1 MRIGLSTLLL
11 LSAATP
17 LPADDA
23 GTKHLIEEIVRL
35 ARQRTVH
42 FRFEQRAETEGARI
56 VGTGAAIYQA
66 PAAVTQMAV
75 DSPFGTIKTET
86 LTDGNSL
93 WRIMKFPMAK
103 GRRVMHYDLAS
114 PGRTFGGLDPV
125 MALGGIRTEQFL
137 EVAPGKTSVVSR
149 GDEPLIRLSIGDP
162 ADPSGPRM
170 EFDLDRGDLFPRQ
183 MRIYAGGPEPVSS
196 VTIEEVHFGY
206 PVEMNTFAYIEQLGD
221 LVVSAG
227 DARSSQGLK
236 GKEAPPFSLPS
247 LEGGTVDLTDLRG
260 KHVLIDFWATWCPP
274 CIEAL
279 PHVQE
284 LSTASDK
291 LVILTV
297 STDPANVARDFI
309 KEGGYTFTT
318 LIDANRSVSQA
329 YRVTGIPTTFI
340 VDPDGIVRQQLV
352 GYHSYA
358 QLRSA
363 LAKAGLPL

>member
-1 MRIGLSTLLL
+1 MRISLFTLLL
-11 LSAATP
+11 LSTATALLAA
-17 LPADDA
+17 DA
-23 GTKHLIEEIVRL
+23 GTKYLIEEIIRL

-42 FRFEQRAETEGARI
+42 FRFEQRAKTEGARI

-66 PAAVTQMAV
+66 PSAVTQMTV
-75 DSPFGTIKTET
+75 DSPYGTIEAET

-93 WRIMKFPMAK
+93 WRIMKSPMTK
-103 GRRVMHYDLAS
+103 GRRVMHYNLAS
-114 PGRTFGGLDPV
+114 SDQAFGGLDPV

-137 EVAPGKTSVVSR
+137 EMAPGKASIVSR
-149 GDEPLIRLSIGDP
+149 GGESLIRLSIGDP
-162 ADPSGPRM
+162 ANRSGPRM

-196 VTIEEVHFGY
+196 ITIEEIHFGY
-206 PVEMNTFAYIEQLGD
+206 PVKMNTFAYIEQPGD

-247 LEGGTVDLTDLRG
+247 LEGGTVDMTDLRG

-291 LVILTV
+291 LVVLTV
-297 STDPANVARDFI
+297 STDPAHVVRDFI
-309 KEGGYTFTT
+309 KEGSYTFTT
-318 LIDANRSVSQA
+318 LIDADRSVSQS
-329 YRVTGIPTTFI
+329 YMVRGIPTTFI